1 MQHSSASRA
10 VAGFLLPVLACAVT
24 PGALAFTQPAAT
36 EEVVLYVD
44 SGKGKDTAA
53 GSKRRPLESL
63 SAALAKLPSPLTESA
78 TIHLAAG
85 TYTTTGEVGMPSKT
99 LELMHAMRPS
109 VKVTIAGPPKGK
121 PAVLG
126 WKGERNMIDART
138 GAWHLRDLQVGTFD
152 KAQRRGVTVRS
163 PSHVTLENIV
173 FRLRSHSDVGI
184 RATDGGRVSLRGDIR
199 LNEHLHDDAEG
210 ETEGDA
216 EDETFCGIIATD
228 HGVVEFVE
236 REGASLSLGNG
247 SLSVSY
253 YGSIRL
259 GCAEARIT
267 SRTKSNPFA
276 LANGGRIDVRNTNT
290 TLRAVLRNNTPIG
303 PEHDGHILAEDAHIT
318 IIGPNDSAIALQK
331 ASTFTCNDIELV
343 GEFENTIW
351 ATSGSM
357 FVGRFL
363 GDVTKVQSKT
373 GAQVLIEDLAGEFE
387 GPAIVESGGLIS
399 VKGKVYR

>member
-1 MQHSSASRA
+1 MKT
-10 VAGFLLPVLACAVT
+10 VLT
-24 PGALAFTQPAAT
+24 MFPAALLLSLGAGIST
-36 EEVVLYVD
+36 TTDEIVLHVD
-44 SGKGKDTAA
+44 PGKGKDKAEGTQ
-53 GSKRRPLESL
+53 RRPLESL
-63 SAALAKLPSPLTESA
+63 SAALAKLPSPLTTPA

-85 TYTTTGEVGMPSKT
+85 TYATTGAVGMPART

-109 VKVTIAGPPKGK
+109 ALVTIAGPSEGD
-121 PAVLG
+121 PAVLA
-126 WKGERNMIDART
+126 WNGERNMIDART
-138 GAWHLRDLQVGTFD
+138 GTWRLRNLQIGSFE
-152 KAQRRGVTVRS
+152 KEQRRGVTVRS
-163 PSHVTLENIV
+163 PAHVTLEDV
-173 FRLRSHSDVGI
+173 TFRLRSHSDAAI
-184 RATDGGRVSLRGDIR
+184 RATDGGRVSLRGAIR
-199 LNEHLHDDAEG
+199 LNEHLHDEA
-210 ETEGDA
+210 A
-216 EDETFCGIIATD
+216 DETFCGIIATD

-236 REGASLSLGNG
+236 RDGASLSLGNG

-267 SRTKSNPFA
+267 SWTKSNPFA
-276 LANGGRIDVRNTNT
+276 LANGGRIDVRNTQT

-351 ATSGSM
+351 ASSGSM

-363 GDVTKVQSKT
+363 GDVGKVHART
-373 GAQVLIEDLAGEFE
+373 GAQVLIEDLEGEFQ
-387 GPAIVESGGLIS
+387 GPAVVESGGLIS